1 MGHALIGFGH
11 RLVDLAVAPTVP
23 ALDGSTGTV
32 PTVLIGGDAHHAW
45 LNSQALQML
54 GLPPR
59 DGIVAEEEWFELV
72 PRLTELPGVAEADA
86 AGAAMLQRQALQRGV
101 VGVTDMEW
109 GRIWED
115 WLARSPRLRVRPA
128 VYPADLEATP
138 GPTGAVL
145 RSEEHTSELQSR
157 GQLVCRLLLEKKK

>member
-1 MGHALIGFGH
+1 MSHALIGFGH
-11 RLVDLAVAPTVP
+11 RRVDIAVAPTVP

-45 LNSQALQML
+45 LNSQALKML

-86 AGAAMLQRQALQRGV
+86 AGAAMLDRPALQRGV
-101 VGVTDMEW
+101 CGGSYQGW
-109 GRIWED
+109 GRYG
-115 WLARSPRLRVRPA
+115 VR
-128 VYPADLEATP
+128 
-138 GPTGAVL
+138 
-145 RSEEHTSELQSR
+145 
-157 GQLVCRLLLEKKK
+157 

>member
-86 AGAAMLQRQALQRGV
+86 TGAAMLQRQALQRGV

-109 GRIWED
+109 GRD
-115 WLARSPRLRVRPA
+115 RKSTRLNSSHVAISYA
-128 VYPADLEATP
+128 VFCL
-138 GPTGAVL
+138 
-145 RSEEHTSELQSR
+145 
-157 GQLVCRLLLEKKK
+157 KKKNESDAQVVTSQMCTAA

>member
-23 ALDGSTGTV
+23 ALDGAAGRG
-32 PTVLIGGDAHHAW
+32 PTVLSGGGARHAW

-115 WLARSPRLRVRPA
+115 WLARSPRDRKS
-128 VYPADLEATP
+128 T
-138 GPTGAVL
+138 
-145 RSEEHTSELQSR
+145 
-157 GQLVCRLLLEKKK
+157 RLNSSPVAISYA